1 MRPAGLALT
10 AGSWSSVTPT
20 RPGRRRRARP
30 ARAGRAR
37 RRERAPA
44 RPDSALLGLPEDVRD
59 LGDVVEHLLPGLRV
73 HGRLGAVRPATGGL
87 GGLVEQLVE
96 LRVLLEV
103 RRLEVVRPEHPEVVL
118 DELGPLLLDQD
129 GARPEVG
136 VARGVRLLDD
146 HLDGLG
152 LDPRLRRV
160 VDAARQVAV
169 RAHGADDGVTETRK
183 HVNTPSRWGP
193 GDMSCR
199 GATPARHAPEHA
211 TRPSPRPQGAVGA
224 AGT

>member
-118 DELGPLLLDQD
+118 DEVRPLLLDQD
-129 GARPEVG
+129 RAGPEGRVL
-136 VARGVRLLDD
+136 VALVLLLDR
-146 HLDGLG
+146 LDRLG
-152 LDPRLRRV
+152 LDPGLSRV
-160 VDAARQVAV
+160 VDAAGEVAV
-169 RAHGADDGVTETRK
+169 RGGLQARTEDAGEQSHLASLFLVGNGDRSDNEQRTPVPGPR
-183 HVNTPSRWGP
+183 HVER
-193 GDMSCR
+193 R
-199 GATPARHAPEHA
+199 R
-211 TRPSPRPQGAVGA
+211 
-224 AGT
+224 